1 MLFAPVRIGW
11 MDINLEAIATFFFS
25 RVELPYNNGSIFH
38 DEPPA
43 AEEGKENWSDIGK
56 KSRGLRYRINQ
67 SSSSSFSSSSF
78 SSSVRKQVCL
88 ATNRNYVFYS
98 REEKERKKKRREKKR
113 IRYFTKGFTRRFYF
127 PGRVTRKHENEAVRG
142 KRFGEKKGEKRS
154 VLSRNGVQLKTGGS
168 GVGRGRD

>member
-78 SSSVRKQVCL
+78 SSSVRKYASLRIETTCSIQG
-88 ATNRNYVFYS
+88 R
-98 REEKERKKKRREKKR
+98 RKKERKKGGKK
-113 IRYFTKGFTRRFYF
+113 KGFVISRRGLHEDSIFPDALRANMKTRLFGERDS
-127 PGRVTRKHENEAVRG
+127 
-142 KRFGEKKGEKRS
+142 GEKKKEKKEAYY
-154 VLSRNGVQLKTGGS
+154 LATACN
-168 GVGRGRD
+168 